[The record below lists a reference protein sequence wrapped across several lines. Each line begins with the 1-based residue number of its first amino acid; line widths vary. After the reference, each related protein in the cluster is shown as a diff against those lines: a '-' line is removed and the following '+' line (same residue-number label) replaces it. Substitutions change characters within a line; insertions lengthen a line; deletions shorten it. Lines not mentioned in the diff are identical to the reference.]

1 MVGRLTGSRG
11 SDATD
16 FTTIWSEMR
25 GDVRGILETMLTLK
39 KTAIGT
45 WLVFAWVLPAAIAG
59 ALGWRG
65 IWGSRSAFG
74 DYLLPL
80 PMAAGFLHLL
90 TLGGIL
96 GLLVL
101 SRRFP
106 DALRRLV
113 PAATRRSWSTRAGR
127 QPILVFVQR
136 RKPKPAGSIP
146 STVSPAT
153 RRSTSRT
160 ASQRPSHGAPMRC
173 SRPTACTRTARRRCG
188 WTVSVTAG
196 DVDAARALH
205 GGRGAALLP

>member
-1 MVGRLTGSRG
+1 
-11 SDATD
+11 
-16 FTTIWSEMR
+16 MR

-113 PAATRRSWSTRAGR
+113 PAATRR
-127 QPILVFVQR
+127 
-136 RKPKPAGSIP
+136 
-146 STVSPAT
+146 
-153 RRSTSRT
+153 
-160 ASQRPSHGAPMRC
+160 
-173 SRPTACTRTARRRCG
+173 
-188 WTVSVTAG
+188 
-196 DVDAARALH
+196 
-205 GGRGAALLP
+205 